1 MRNQLFYANIATLLP
16 HPVHIGAIDAGSN
29 ALRVVVAEVTP
40 GAEAKQIEG
49 YRVPVRLGHGA
60 FTVGEL
66 DIHTIDAAVEAFRGF
81 HALFDKYG
89 VEHYR
94 AVTTSAVRE
103 SRNRDVL
110 LHRVF
115 AEAGIE
121 LEMITGDEEARL
133 VRKAVRNAFRG
144 KQSPV
149 TVLDLGGGSLE
160 VNVLNVTRWRAA
172 SLPIGTV
179 RLMETFG
186 LTGAIGEEEARM
198 VRRYVKT
205 LIQVFAPDRAGK
217 SFAPAAACGGNA
229 ERYAKLLGSEQ
240 DGMMSFE
247 VKELERILPEI
258 LASDVPTRIQ
268 RFGVRR
274 DRAEVM
280 GVAGLVLATCARE
293 LGLESIQVP
302 GVGIR
307 DAVAFEVGATLPER
321 REDVTNSRAKALI
334 TAARMFAARLG
345 HDLTHGERVRHLT
358 MQLFDQLQ
366 PVHKLAPAQR
376 TVLELAALLHDIGEV
391 IHGQGHH
398 KHGEYVIRWGRIAG
412 LESPQR
418 EIIAALVRSHR
429 RSAPNAHKHLAYGE
443 LTAPDRKIVRK
454 MLGLLRI
461 ADSLDTSHRQRV
473 IAVQAVVKKRTIDLR
488 LTIEGDA
495 DVDPA
500 VFLRKADLFERE
512 FRRTVTCT
520 VLM

>member
-1 MRNQLFYANIATLLP
+1 M
-16 HPVHIGAIDAGSN
+16 
-29 ALRVVVAEVTP
+29 VVAEVTP

-66 DIHTIDAAVEAFRGF
+66 DIHTIDAAVEAFRSF
-81 HALFDKYG
+81 HALFEKYG

-103 SRNRDVL
+103 SRNRDIL
-110 LHRVF
+110 LHRIF

-121 LEMITGDEEARL
+121 LEMITGEEEARL

-186 LTGAIGEEEARM
+186 LHGSIGEDEARM

-205 LIQVFAPDRAGK
+205 LIQVFAPDRTGS

-229 ERYAKLLGSEQ
+229 ERYAKLVGVEQ
-240 DGMMSFE
+240 NGMMALE
-247 VKELERILPEI
+247 VSELERILPEV
-258 LASDVPTRIQ
+258 LAADVPTRIQ

-293 LGLESIQVP
+293 LGVEQILVP

-307 DAVAFEVGATLPER
+307 DAVVFEVGATLPER
-321 REDVTNSRAKALI
+321 REDASNSRAKALL

-345 HDLTHGERVRHLT
+345 HDLTHGERVRELS

-366 PVHKLAPAQR
+366 PVHKLSPELR
-376 TVLELAALLHDIGEV
+376 PVLEMAALLHDVGEV
-391 IHGQGHH
+391 IHGQSHH
-398 KHGEYVIRWGRIAG
+398 KHGEYMVRWGRIAG
-412 LESPQR
+412 LESPHR
-418 EIIAALVRSHR
+418 EMIAALVRAHR
-429 RSAPNAHKHLAYGE
+429 RSEPNPRKHPAYAE
-443 LTAPDRKIVRK
+443 LRASNQKIVRR
-454 MLGLLRI
+454 MLGILRI
-461 ADSLDTSHRQRV
+461 ADALDTSHRQRV
-473 IAVQAVVKKRTIDLR
+473 VAVQAVARKRTIDLR
-488 LTIEGDA
+488 VRIDGDGDMDTA
-495 DVDPA
+495 S
-500 VFLRKADLFERE
+500 FLRKADVFEHE

-520 VLM
+520 ISI